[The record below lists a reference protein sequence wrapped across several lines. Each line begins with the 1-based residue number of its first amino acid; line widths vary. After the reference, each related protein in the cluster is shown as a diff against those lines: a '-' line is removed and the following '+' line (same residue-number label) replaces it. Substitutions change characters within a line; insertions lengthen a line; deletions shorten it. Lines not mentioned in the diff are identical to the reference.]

1 MATYLPVPGTIP
13 AGFCPASWQ
22 AVLNQFAALLPIIIN
37 GEDEVIIQ
45 VDTPG
50 VDDRGK
56 LWVKMLDVAPWVDSI
71 RVWVPEI
78 PPSGDWRPIPGQPV
92 YFVDTGA
99 VNTMTITTGEA
110 MNSELFL
117 TGRLF
122 CIKANNTNTGAV
134 TLAVDTITAKSVKKQ
149 NNVDMEAGDFVAG
162 QILLLAFDPVSNVF
176 EVVNTLTPE
185 PTPAPVVIDT
195 TGLTKMIPSVDPIPA
210 VGDPVFTIPHGLPG
224 VPSDVRCTLVCRVP
238 QNGYAAGD
246 ELEQIS
252 LISILLGTER
262 AYNPFC
268 VACDDE
274 NVYVRRHNLATSIEA
289 VSGPGFAG
297 FTQFTIT
304 EPNWDLKTS
313 AYYMAPKTPSIVT
326 QPTSLSRAAGT
337 NATFTV
343 VAGGDTPLT
352 YQWQRNGVNIFDGG
366 RLSGTGTA
374 SLTITGV
381 VDGVPPGGDEANYS
395 CVVTSAIGSVSSNT
409 ASLTVT

>member
-13 AGFCPASWQ
+13 NGFCPASWQ

-45 VDTPG
+45 DDTPG

-56 LWVKMLDVAPWVDSI
+56 VWVKTLDVAPWVDSI
-71 RVWVPEI
+71 RIWVAEI
-78 PPSGDWRPIPGQPV
+78 PPAGDWRPIPGQPV
-92 YFVDTGA
+92 YFVDSGA
-99 VNTMTITTGEA
+99 VNTMVITTGES

-117 TGRLF
+117 TGRIF
-122 CIKANNTNTGAV
+122 MVKANNTNTGAV
-134 TLAVDTITAKSVKKQ
+134 TLAVDTVGAKAVKKQ
-149 NNVDMEAGDFVAG
+149 NSVDMEAGDFVAG

-185 PTPAPVVIDT
+185 PTPAPVIIDT

-210 VGDPVFTIPHGLPG
+210 PGAAEYVIPHGFGAIPTN
-224 VPSDVRCTLVCRVP
+224 VRCVLSCVNP
-238 QNGYAAGD
+238 EFGYVTGD
-246 ELEQIS
+246 EVDVNDITS
-252 LISILLGTER
+252 VYLGVER
-262 AYNPFC
+262 GRRPFRI
-268 VACDDE
+268 ACDDE
-274 NVYVRRHNLATSIEA
+274 NIYIRRHNLVTDLN
-289 VSGPGFAG
+289 VLYGPGNAALG
-297 FTQFTIT
+297 EIT
-304 EPNWDLKTS
+304 LTEINWDIKTY
-313 AYYMAPKTPSIVT
+313 AYYMAPKVPSIVT

-343 VAGGDTPLT
+343 VAGGDTPLS
-352 YQWQRNGVNIFDGG
+352 YQWQRNGVNVFDGG

-395 CVVTSAIGSVSSNT
+395 CVVTSAIGTISSNT

>member
-56 LWVKMLDVAPWVDSI
+56 LWIKMLDVAPWVDSI

-99 VNTMTITTGEA
+99 VNTMTITTGEN

-195 TGLTKMIPSVDPIPA
+195 TGLTKMIPSEDPIPA
-210 VGDPVFTIPHGLPG
+210 PGAAEYVIPHGFG
-224 VPSDVRCTLVCRVP
+224 AVPTKFWCSLVCKVTVFG
-238 QNGYAAGD
+238 NGYSAGD
-246 ELEQIS
+246 ELPIEVIEDA
-252 LISILLGTER
+252 GTPQ
-262 AYNPFC
+262 YPPFRIT
-268 VACDDE
+268 ADDE
-274 NVYVRRHNLATSIEA
+274 NIYIRRYYLATGLN
-289 VSGPGFAG
+289 VLRGPTDSALFPVTLVEGDWR
-297 FTQFTIT
+297 I
-304 EPNWDLKTS
+304 KTY
-313 AYYMAPKTPSIVT
+313 AFYMAPKTPSIVT

-343 VAGGDTPLT
+343 VAGGDTPLS

-366 RLSGTGTA
+366 RLSGTTTA